1 MRVEAAEK
9 FCPLFFPYR
18 TRKHTH
24 LVIQTFHNET
34 LCRPCGVGTRPYG
47 ELERPNRKTT
57 VKSSRFTAVCRA
69 NVLTF
74 VSEDNKIGT
83 GTYDDK
89 FMTNTYADLH
99 LLNKY
104 FQAGVRFEYLDHPL
118 PGFEPDFKGWG
129 LPYFYVKGN
138 YKWAEL
144 TLGDYYDQFG
154 SGLILRSYEER
165 SLGVDNSLRGGRL
178 VLKPYKGINLKLLG
192 GQRAFTGTTVTS
204 TVAHPGPMVATWN

>member
-1 MRVEAAEK
+1 MKHYAALAALALAPMVSLNAQTEDNGKK
-9 FCPLFFPYR
+9 F
-18 TRKHTH
+18 
-24 LVIQTFHNET
+24 T
-34 LCRPCGVGTRPYG
+34 LHGSVQ
-47 ELERPNRKTT
+47 
-57 VKSSRFTAVCRA
+57 SD
-69 NVLTF
+69 VLTF

-154 SGLILRSYEER
+154 SGLTK
-165 SLGVDNSLRGGRL
+165 V
-178 VLKPYKGINLKLLG
+178 
-192 GQRAFTGTTVTS
+192 S
-204 TVAHPGPMVATWN
+204 T